1 MQRINTPDGNWYP
14 GDPSQGIKG
23 TVVTRHF
30 MQTVQEELAAVPES
44 VGMKL
49 DPNDNKQ
56 LLKGIRKIYT
66 DSIAGGIQT
75 GGRVNG
81 VNSPNLLF
89 NGSAEFGSA
98 SWFSGNSSNID
109 TNGLV
114 LKPAI
119 GSYGEGTFWA
129 LDRDLDGK
137 VVYFVDYSDFVGLGD
152 GVTISLQAE
161 LFAGGLT
168 GGSFYIDAEFYDDAS
183 PPKILGQ
190 SLQLKAPPDAG
201 WTYLSASSAVP
212 RGTRKLRIRKVLD
225 GNPKGTRG
233 LIACRRIKLEGGSAS
248 SLYSTEVDFQRVALL
263 DSPALTGAPTAP
275 TPDAK
280 DNSTRLATTAF
291 VQALSGTYATQQWV
305 QGFAVKSG
313 DGVPYMLT
321 TNNERNA
328 AWLSINGQNHG
339 KLWTDM
345 SFDPDSKL
353 NTSGGTVGG
362 RLALSKQGW
371 QADFQL
377 RNWREGQDVSTYFRA
392 RDGGGLEIIN
402 NAYNFVTWSVDDYGT
417 MFMRGQQMLNTDGN
431 LWCAYRGSWM
441 SGILDDLYNRDN
453 GKANAGATC
462 QPYDFAEFGPLRQST
477 GTTTVDAP
485 DTWFVKGIRTDNW
498 NGDAAPRTLFL
509 RCTRIRN
516 T

>member
-1 MQRINTPDGNWYP
+1 
-14 GDPSQGIKG
+14 
-23 TVVTRHF
+23 
-30 MQTVQEELAAVPES
+30 
-44 VGMKL
+44 
-49 DPNDNKQ
+49 
-56 LLKGIRKIYT
+56 
-66 DSIAGGIQT
+66 
-75 GGRVNG
+75 
-81 VNSPNLLF
+81 
-89 NGSAEFGSA
+89 
-98 SWFSGNSSNID
+98 
-109 TNGLV
+109 
-114 LKPAI
+114 
-119 GSYGEGTFWA
+119 
-129 LDRDLDGK
+129 
-137 VVYFVDYSDFVGLGD
+137 
-152 GVTISLQAE
+152 
-161 LFAGGLT
+161 
-168 GGSFYIDAEFYDDAS
+168 
-183 PPKILGQ
+183 
-190 SLQLKAPPDAG
+190 
-201 WTYLSASSAVP
+201 
-212 RGTRKLRIRKVLD
+212 
-225 GNPKGTRG
+225 
-233 LIACRRIKLEGGSAS
+233 
-248 SLYSTEVDFQRVALL
+248 
-263 DSPALTGAPTAP
+263 
-275 TPDAK
+275 
-280 DNSTRLATTAF
+280 
-291 VQALSGTYATQQWV
+291 
-305 QGFAVKSG
+305 
-313 DGVPYMLT
+313 
-321 TNNERNA
+321 
-328 AWLSINGQNHG
+328 
-339 KLWTDM
+339 M

>member
-1 MQRINTPDGNWYP
+1 MQRINTPDGNFHA
-14 GDPSQGIKG
+14 GDPSAGVKG
-23 TVVTRHF
+23 TVVTQPF
-30 MQTVQEELAAVPES
+30 MQAVQEELAAVPES
-44 VGMKL
+44 VGIKL
-49 DPNDNKQ
+49 DPNDNGQ
-56 LLKGIRKIYT
+56 LLKGIQKIVGNAGANYQPVLGYT
-66 DSIAGGIQT
+66 PVQQGT
-75 GGRVNG
+75 GALQGQNAVKIGWATDGSGLRVTVDTTDLG
-81 VNSPNLLF
+81 VVAF
-89 NGSAEFGSA
+89 A
-98 SWFSGNSSNID
+98 S
-109 TNGLV
+109 
-114 LKPAI
+114 
-119 GSYGEGTFWA
+119 
-129 LDRDLDGK
+129 
-137 VVYFVDYSDFVGLGD
+137 
-152 GVTISLQAE
+152 
-161 LFAGGLT
+161 
-168 GGSFYIDAEFYDDAS
+168 
-183 PPKILGQ
+183 
-190 SLQLKAPPDAG
+190 QLAAYATQEWVEK
-201 WTYLSASSAVP
+201 SAVP
-212 RGTRKLRIRKVLD
+212 RGGGVMIGTLAVPQVQLSQGHADNDGTKPMIYNDPSVRNVVFRTGPSNAYKYTVIDESGVLKLPARPNFAGSTPWD
-225 GNPKGTRG
+225 TGN
-233 LIACRRIKLEGGSAS
+233 
-248 SLYSTEVDFQRVALL
+248 
-263 DSPALTGAPTAP
+263 
-275 TPDAK
+275 
-280 DNSTRLATTAF
+280 
-291 VQALSGTYATQQWV
+291 
-305 QGFAVKSG
+305 
-313 DGVPYMLT
+313 
-321 TNNERNA
+321 
-328 AWLSINGQNHG
+328 
-339 KLWTDM
+339 
-345 SFDPDSKL
+345 FDPNSKL

>member
-1 MQRINTPDGNWYP
+1 M
-14 GDPSQGIKG
+14 
-23 TVVTRHF
+23 
-30 MQTVQEELAAVPES
+30 
-44 VGMKL
+44 
-49 DPNDNKQ
+49 
-56 LLKGIRKIYT
+56 
-66 DSIAGGIQT
+66 
-75 GGRVNG
+75 
-81 VNSPNLLF
+81 
-89 NGSAEFGSA
+89 
-98 SWFSGNSSNID
+98 
-109 TNGLV
+109 
-114 LKPAI
+114 
-119 GSYGEGTFWA
+119 
-129 LDRDLDGK
+129 
-137 VVYFVDYSDFVGLGD
+137 
-152 GVTISLQAE
+152 
-161 LFAGGLT
+161 
-168 GGSFYIDAEFYDDAS
+168 
-183 PPKILGQ
+183 
-190 SLQLKAPPDAG
+190 
-201 WTYLSASSAVP
+201 SASSAVP

-392 RDGGGLEIIN
+392 RDGGGFEIIN
-402 NAYNFVTWSVDDYGT
+402 NGYSAVTWAVDDWGN
-417 MFMRGQQMLNTDGN
+417 MFSRGLHRMTPDGN
-431 LWCAYRGSWM
+431 WWFENRGWSNDV
-441 SGILDDLYNRDN
+441 LNDLYNRDN

-485 DTWFVKGIRTDNW
+485 DSWFVKGLRTDNW